1 MASTATVS
9 QSCST
14 SAITWLDS
22 STEPPPATNRL
33 RIRLSV
39 AADTGSTASNGS
51 SSTSSRGPCSSAI
64 ANPIFFRMP
73 VE

>member
-1 MASTATVS
+1 MRHDGHVI

-14 SAITWLDS
+14 SAITCVLI
-22 STEPPPATNRL
+22 TTVAPAARKPARMARTT
-33 RIRLSV
+33 

-51 SSTSSRGPCSSAI
+51 SSTSTLRPCNSAL
-64 ANPIFFRMP
+64 ARPIFFRMP